1 LENNLINEVYTSL
14 SRYGI
19 VDSESEFSELFLGK
33 SECFL
38 RTLRHQR
45 REPHLGIY
53 AICQSRLQAAAHQLA
68 SHQRYQHIGQELEVL
83 ASKCHD
89 IVNEDAVEFDLP
101 A

>member
-1 LENNLINEVYTSL
+1 MENNLINEVYSSL

-19 VDSESEFSELFLGK
+19 VDSEAEFSELFLGK

-53 AICQSRLQAAAHQLA
+53 AICQSHLQAAAHQLA
-68 SHQRYQHIGQELEVL
+68 LNQRYQHISKELEQL
-83 ASKCHD
+83 AGRCHE
-89 IVNEDAVEFDLP
+89 IVNRDAVVFDLP

>member
-1 LENNLINEVYTSL
+1 MDNNLINEIYDSL
-14 SRYGI
+14 SRHGI
-19 VDSESEFSELFLGK
+19 VGGESEFSELFLGK

-45 REPHLGIY
+45 RKPHLGIY

-83 ASKCHD
+83 AGRCRE
-89 IVNEDAVEFDLP
+89 IVNQDAVEFDLP
-101 A
+101 L